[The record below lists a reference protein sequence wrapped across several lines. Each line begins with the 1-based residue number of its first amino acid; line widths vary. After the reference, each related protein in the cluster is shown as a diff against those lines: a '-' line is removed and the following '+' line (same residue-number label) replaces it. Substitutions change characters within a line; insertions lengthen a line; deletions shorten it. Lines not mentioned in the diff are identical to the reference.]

1 MHKEGEEIH
10 IDETEA
16 RGGSKEG
23 VVRWVLAGG
32 LLLAVI
38 LLSITWIIPAMTTG
52 DVEEEGTV
60 SGQIS
65 SMEDGSSDTDSIVT
79 DLGDDEAK
87 ATAFGIYAAYGSL
100 VYTTPFIGGILAD
113 KVLGFKRS
121 TMLGAVLMAIGH
133 LKYCL
138 PVMLGK
144 VTPDACAWGR
154 SGER

>member
-16 RGGSKEG
+16 SGGSKEG

-79 DLGDDEAK
+79 DLGDDE
-87 ATAFGIYAAYGSL
+87 
-100 VYTTPFIGGILAD
+100 VTTQQDRTTTEDGLEVV
-113 KVLGFKRS
+113 KN
-121 TMLGAVLMAIGH
+121 
-133 LKYCL
+133 
-138 PVMLGK
+138 
-144 VTPDACAWGR
+144 
-154 SGER
+154 

>member
-16 RGGSKEG
+16 SGGSKEG

-79 DLGDDEAK
+79 DLGDDQV
-87 ATAFGIYAAYGSL
+87 ATPGDQ
-100 VYTTPFIGGILAD
+100 VTTEDGLE
-113 KVLGFKRS
+113 V
-121 TMLGAVLMAIGH
+121 V
-133 LKYCL
+133 
-138 PVMLGK
+138 
-144 VTPDACAWGR
+144 
-154 SGER
+154 EN

>member
-16 RGGSKEG
+16 SGGSKEG

-79 DLGDDEAK
+79 DLGDDQV
-87 ATAFGIYAAYGSL
+87 ATPGDQ
-100 VYTTPFIGGILAD
+100 VTTDDGLE
-113 KVLGFKRS
+113 V
-121 TMLGAVLMAIGH
+121 V
-133 LKYCL
+133 
-138 PVMLGK
+138 
-144 VTPDACAWGR
+144 
-154 SGER
+154 EN

>member
-16 RGGSKEG
+16 SGGSKEG

-79 DLGDDEAK
+79 DLGDDEA
-87 ATAFGIYAAYGSL
+87 TTQQDLRESL
-100 VYTTPFIGGILAD
+100 RQRRPRRENRRQ
-113 KVLGFKRS
+113 RS
-121 TMLGAVLMAIGH
+121 KT
-133 LKYCL
+133 
-138 PVMLGK
+138 
-144 VTPDACAWGR
+144 
-154 SGER
+154 